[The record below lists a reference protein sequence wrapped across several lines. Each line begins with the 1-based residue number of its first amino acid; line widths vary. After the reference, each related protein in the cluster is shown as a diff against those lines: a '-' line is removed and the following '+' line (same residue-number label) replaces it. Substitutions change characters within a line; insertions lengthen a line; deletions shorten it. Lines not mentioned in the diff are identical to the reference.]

1 MVAPEVF
8 RAYGCDP
15 LPEWVGSALLR
26 GFLCLLSVFQFSMAQ
41 GMG

>member
-8 RAYGCDP
+8 REYGCDP